1 MLDPNFD
8 PLYEMQMQGLAI
20 QHNQKVI
27 QSLCNEV
34 QRLDGLV
41 QEMAKNQ
48 MDVTELLMKNTN
60 SIKYISEM
68 LEREGQ

>member
-20 QHNQKVI
+20 QHTQKVI
-27 QSLCNEV
+27 ESLCNEV

-48 MDVTELLMKNTN
+48 LDVTELLMKNQTILN
-60 SIKYISEM
+60 ILAKC
-68 LEREGQ
+68 

>member
-8 PLYEMQMQGLAI
+8 PLYELQMQGLAI
-20 QHNQKVI
+20 QHSQTVI
-27 QSLCNEV
+27 ENLINEI

-48 MDVTELLMKNTN
+48 LDVTELLMKNQTN
-60 SIKYISEM
+60 IKYISEM

>member
-8 PLYEMQMQGLAI
+8 PLYEMQMQALAI
-20 QHNQKVI
+20 QHSQTVI
-27 QSLCNEV
+27 ENLINEIK
-34 QRLDGLV
+34 RLDGLV
-41 QEMAKNQ
+41 QEMARNQ

-60 SIKYISEM
+60 NIKYISEM

>member
-1 MLDPNFD
+1 
-8 PLYEMQMQGLAI
+8 LYEMQMQALAI
-20 QHNQKVI
+20 QHSQKVI
-27 QSLCNEV
+27 ETLVNEV

-48 MDVTELLMKNTN
+48 MDVTELLMKNQTN
-60 SIKYISEM
+60 IKYISEM

>member
-1 MLDPNFD
+1 
-8 PLYEMQMQGLAI
+8 MQMQALAI
-20 QHNQKVI
+20 QHSQKVI
-27 QSLCNEV
+27 ETLVNEV

-48 MDVTELLMKNTN
+48 MDVTELLMKNQTN
-60 SIKYISEM
+60 IKYISEM

>member
-8 PLYEMQMQGLAI
+8 PLYELQMQGLAI
-20 QHNQKVI
+20 QHSQKVI
-27 QSLCNEV
+27 ENLINETK
-34 QRLDGLV
+34 RLDGLV